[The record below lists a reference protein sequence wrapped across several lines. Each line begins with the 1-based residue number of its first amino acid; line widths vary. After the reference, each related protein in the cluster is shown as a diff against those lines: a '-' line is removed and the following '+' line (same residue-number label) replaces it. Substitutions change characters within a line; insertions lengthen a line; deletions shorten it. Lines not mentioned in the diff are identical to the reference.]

1 MRISGI
7 EKKVLTTKITKLG
20 LVLKQ
25 HPFPEQ
31 ESIDGYITTENFCL
45 VGNEGFCM
53 WVHGVTITCTQD
65 ELDMLTENIN
75 TFLDVDSWAI
85 IPKISS
91 DNNISIELII
101 EFTKDE
107 FGVEHKEHLIKIGNR
122 VACRYPA
129 DSESAPFSSLLYNLE
144 LQEDNERDMTS
155 NQFHILAKLSKD
167 DISYTQAEAN
177 GKIADIYNINSNLFY
192 FRMSDTPAYRKS
204 NARLLKSFVKLSDE
218 QEAETETGEE
228 LCPIAELPAVTSV
241 E

>member
-25 HPFPEQ
+25 NPFPEQ

-65 ELDMLTENIN
+65 ELEMLTENVN
-75 TFLDVDSWAI
+75 TVLDVDSWAI
-85 IPKISS
+85 IPKIST
-91 DNNISIELII
+91 DNNISIELLIDI
-101 EFTKDE
+101 VKDE
-107 FGVEHKEHLIKIGNR
+107 FNIEHKEHVIKIGNR

-129 DSESAPFSSLLYNLE
+129 SDTIVPFSELLYNME
-144 LQEDNERDMTS
+144 MSEDNEKDMTS
-155 NQFHILAKLSKD
+155 NQFHVLAKLAKD
-167 DISYTQAEAN
+167 EITYSQVDLN

-192 FRMSDTPAYRKS
+192 FRMSDTPSYRRS
-204 NARLLKSFVKLSDE
+204 NARLLKSFIKVPE
-218 QEAETETGEE
+218 QPEEEGEE
-228 LCPIAELPAVTSV
+228 LCPIAELAEVTSV

>member
-25 HPFPEQ
+25 NPFPEQ

-53 WVHGVTITCTQD
+53 WVHGITITCTQY
-65 ELDMLTENIN
+65 ELEMLTENVN
-75 TFLDVDSWAI
+75 TVLDVNSWAI
-85 IPKISS
+85 IPKIST
-91 DNNISIELII
+91 DNNISIELLIDI
-101 EFTKDE
+101 VKDE
-107 FGVEHKEHLIKIGNR
+107 FNMEHKEHVIKIGNR

-129 DSESAPFSSLLYNLE
+129 SETIVPFSELLYNME
-144 LQEDNERDMTS
+144 MSEDNEKDMTS
-155 NQFHILAKLSKD
+155 NQFNVLAKLAKD
-167 DISYTQAEAN
+167 NITYSQVELN

-192 FRMSDTPAYRKS
+192 FRMADTPSYRQS
-204 NARLLKSFVKLSDE
+204 NARLLKSFIKVPE
-218 QEAETETGEE
+218 QPEEEGEE
-228 LCPIAELPAVTSV
+228 LCPIAELAEVTSV

>member
-25 HPFPEQ
+25 NPFPEQ

-53 WVHGVTITCTQD
+53 WVHGITITCTQY
-65 ELDMLTENIN
+65 ELEMLTENVN
-75 TFLDVDSWAI
+75 TVLDVNSWAI
-85 IPKISS
+85 IPKIST
-91 DNNISIELII
+91 DNNISIELLIDI
-101 EFTKDE
+101 VKDE
-107 FGVEHKEHLIKIGNR
+107 FNMEHKEHVIKIGNR

-129 DSESAPFSSLLYNLE
+129 SETIVPFSELLYNME
-144 LQEDNERDMTS
+144 MSEDNEKDMTS
-155 NQFHILAKLSKD
+155 NQFHVLAKLAKD
-167 DISYTQAEAN
+167 EITYSQVELN

-192 FRMSDTPAYRKS
+192 FRMADTPSYRQS
-204 NARLLKSFVKLSDE
+204 NARLLKSFIKVPE
-218 QEAETETGEE
+218 QPEEEGEE
-228 LCPIAELPAVTSV
+228 LCPIAELAEVTSV